1 MLKGAL
7 IGFGQVAEKAHA
19 PAWQKEKGV
28 SILAAADA
36 RPERRAAAEKAFP
49 GIRTYAD
56 FERLLEME
64 TDLDFVDIATPPHL
78 HAAQCRLALQKG
90 RHVLCEKPLVLNRK
104 DFAFLRDLAQEQD
117 RALFTTHNWKHAP
130 LFIKLRSLL
139 DADAI
144 GAIRHMEWHTLRTR
158 PAAVAASRAKNNWRT
173 DKKLSGGGILL
184 DHGWHAF
191 YLITW
196 LLDAAPKSASA
207 ALRFSGETAADRA
220 IPRGNVVS
228 KRRPGAT
235 PKRPSAE
242 NEATCLIEF
251 PHSSAVVHLTWN
263 AARRSHWGILE
274 GARGTIEILDD
285 RLRVLPGSQPPHTY
299 VFPEPLSHGSAHPDW
314 FSTMLGD
321 FRAAVANRR
330 RRTRNLKEAEL
341 CIELIERIY
350 RQHGR

>member
-7 IGFGQVAEKAHA
+7 IGFGKVAENAHA

-28 SILAAADA
+28 SLLAAADA
-36 RPERRAAAEKAFP
+36 SPERRAAAEKTFP

-56 FERLLEME
+56 FERLLEEE

-90 RHVLCEKPLVLNRK
+90 RHVLCEKPLVLNKK
-104 DFAFLRDLAQEQD
+104 DFTSLRDTAQKQD

-144 GAIRHMEWHTLRTR
+144 GAVRHMQWHTLRSR
-158 PAAVAASRAKNNWRT
+158 PAAAASKAKSNWRT
-173 DKKLSGGGILL
+173 DKKLSGGGILI

-196 LLDAAPKSASA
+196 LLAAAPKTASG
-207 ALRFSGETAADRA
+207 ALRFDGGTVAAKK
-220 IPRGNVVS
+220 S
-228 KRRPGAT
+228 
-235 PKRPSAE
+235 SAE
-242 NEATCLIEF
+242 NEATCLVEF
-251 PHSSAVVHLTWN
+251 PDSSAVVHLTWN
-263 AARRSHWGILE
+263 ATRRAHWGVLE

-285 RLRVLPGSQPPHTY
+285 RLRVLQGRETSHTY
-299 VFPEPLSHGSAHPDW
+299 VFPHPLSHGSAHPEW

-321 FRAAVANRR
+321 FRAAIANRR
-330 RRTRNLKEAEL
+330 RRSHNLKEAEH
-341 CIELIERIY
+341 CIDLIERIY